1 MSEACTHDCSSCKSN
16 CDHRAPQHEPP
27 HARSRIQKV
36 IGVVSGKGGV
46 GKSMTSAML
55 AVSMRRLGFKA
66 GVLDADITGPSIPRL
81 FGVKG
86 PATGDGES
94 INPVS
99 SRTGVE
105 IMSINLLLDDP
116 EAPVVWRGPV
126 IAGAVKQFWQEVVW
140 DVDFLFVDMPPGTGD
155 VPLTVFQT
163 LPVDGIVIVSSPQE
177 LVGMIVGKAVQMAQ
191 MMHVP
196 ILGLVENMSSAVCP
210 ACGNRCAGPNH
221 SCTVFGDSHVDEIA
235 DKYKLPVLAK
245 MPIDP
250 ELAKEADAGMI
261 EMFAGDY
268 LDNAAQTVAKL
279 LKK

>member
-1 MSEACTHDCSSCKSN
+1 MSEECTHDCSN
-16 CDHRAPQHEPP
+16 CGAACSSRNAAPQHDAPNP
-27 HARSRIQKV
+27 NSSVKKV

-46 GKSMTSAML
+46 GKSMTSALL
-55 AVSMRRLGFKA
+55 ACAMARRGYHC
-66 GVLDADITGPSIPRL
+66 GILDADITGPSIPRL

-196 ILGLVENMSSAVCP
+196 ILGLVENMSYAVCP
-210 ACGNRCAGPNH
+210 NCGKHIN
-221 SCTVFGDSHVDEIA
+221 VFGDSHVDEIA

>member
-1 MSEACTHDCSSCKSN
+1 MSESCNHDCSSCKSN

-27 HARSRIQKV
+27 HARSHIQKV

-196 ILGLVENMSSAVCP
+196 ILGLVENMSYAVCP
-210 ACGNRCAGPNH
+210 NCGKHIN
-221 SCTVFGDSHVDEIA
+221 VFGDSHVDEIA

>member
-1 MSEACTHDCSSCKSN
+1 MSEACNHDCSSCKSN

-46 GKSMTSAML
+46 GKSMTSSML

-196 ILGLVENMSSAVCP
+196 ILGLVENMSYAVCP
-210 ACGNRCAGPNH
+210 DCGKHIN
-221 SCTVFGDSHVDEIA
+221 VFGDSHVDEIA

>member
-27 HARSRIQKV
+27 HARSRIKKV

-196 ILGLVENMSSAVCP
+196 ILGLVENMSYAVCP
-210 ACGNRCAGPNH
+210 DCGKHIN
-221 SCTVFGDSHVDEIA
+221 VFGDSHVDEIA

-261 EMFAGDY
+261 EVFAGDY

>member
-27 HARSRIQKV
+27 HARSHIQKV

-196 ILGLVENMSSAVCP
+196 ILGLVENMSYAVCP
-210 ACGNRCAGPNH
+210 DCGKHIN
-221 SCTVFGDSHVDEIA
+221 VFGDSHVDEIA

-261 EMFAGDY
+261 EVFAGDY
-268 LDNAAQTVAKL
+268 LDNAARTVAKL

>member
-1 MSEACTHDCSSCKSN
+1 MSSCNGN
-16 CDHRAPQHEPP
+16 CSECGSDCADRKPESLLAELNPN
-27 HARSRIQKV
+27 ASVKKV
-36 IGVVSGKGGV
+36 IAVVSGKGGV
-46 GKSMTSAML
+46 GKSTVTSML
-55 AVSMRRLGFKA
+55 AVAMARKGKRV

-196 ILGLVENMSSAVCP
+196 ILGLVENMSYAVCP
-210 ACGNRCAGPNH
+210 DCGKHIN
-221 SCTVFGDSHVDEIA
+221 VFGDSHVDEIA